1 MEYQT
6 DKQTLRI
13 KALERRL
20 TLSDVEVEQLSKD
33 INNVFFREFHFEH
46 LNIACF
52 GSITSKKEVLT
63 LPLIE
68 ELCRENHVYLPVSDF
83 INFQMEHYLYQP
95 GDFLLENK
103 YGIPEPVQRE
113 VHLDARNFDVALI
126 PVVEADLF
134 GNRIGYGKGFYD
146 RFLSQCRP
154 NSLKIGLHFF
164 EPIKE
169 IPKEKNDVP
178 LDYLVTPTNCYD
190 FKKKKQPR

>member
-1 MEYQT
+1 MKYHSN
-6 DKQTLRI
+6 KQTLRI

-33 INNVFFREFHFEH
+33 ISKIFFREFDFEH

-52 GSITSKKEVLT
+52 ASIASKREVLT

-68 ELCRENHVYLPVSDF
+68 VLYRENHVYLPVSDF
-83 INFQMEHYLYQP
+83 INFNMDHYPYQP

-113 VHLDARNFDVALI
+113 IHLEARYFDVAII
-126 PVVEADLF
+126 PIVEVDLS

-146 RFLSQCRP
+146 RFLSQCRT
-154 NSLKIGLHFF
+154 NTLKIGLHFF
-164 EPIKE
+164 DPIEE
-169 IPKEKNDVP
+169 IPKEKNDVS
-178 LDYLVTPTNCYD
+178 LDYLVTPKNCYD
-190 FKKKKQPR
+190 FKKINHPG